1 MPELVTVT
9 WLDATFALDEVP
21 KLATVETTGWL
32 LDTRDAAAISV
43 AGERIGEE
51 EWRAV
56 TTIPRVCV
64 MEIRTL
70 GGTDIAEQ
78 Q

>member
-9 WLDATFALDEVP
+9 WLDATFAMDEVP

-32 LDTRDAAAISV
+32 LDTRDAAAVSV

-70 GGTDIAEQ
+70 GEADIAAQ